1 MNINNH
7 IEKVLI
13 SEAELTRRIKEIANK
28 ISEDYAD
35 KNPVMICLLK
45 GSVSYFAHLCEQM
58 YIPLEYEFLRAS
70 SYHGASTT
78 GEVKLL
84 HVPTISLKNRHV
96 IIVEDIIDT
105 GLTLSAIKK
114 VMIDMNPTSLAITT
128 LLDKPVRR
136 LVNDIVPE
144 YVGFVVPDE
153 FVVGFGLDYNEE
165 YRNLP
170 YIGVLKKEIY
180 ERKEKE

>member
-1 MNINNH
+1 MMNINNH

-13 SEAELTRRIKEIANK
+13 SEEQLEKRIKELAAE
-28 ISEDYAD
+28 ISQDYAS

-70 SYHGASTT
+70 SYHGANTT

-84 HVPTISLKNRHV
+84 HVPTISLENRHV

-105 GLTLSAIKK
+105 GLTLKAIKK
-114 VMIDMNPTSLAITT
+114 VMEDMHPASLAITT

-136 LVNDIVPE
+136 LVDGVTPE
-144 YVGFVVPDE
+144 YVGFTVPDE
-153 FVVGFGLDYNEE
+153 FVVGFGLDYNEQ

-180 ERKEKE
+180 EK

>member
-13 SEAELTRRIKEIANK
+13 SEEELAKRIKELATT
-28 ISEDYAD
+28 ISEDYED

-70 SYHGASTT
+70 SYHGATTT

-84 HVPTISLKNRHV
+84 HVPTISLKGRHV

-114 VMIDMNPTSLAITT
+114 VMLDMEPASLAITT
-128 LLDKPVRR
+128 LLDKPCRR
-136 LVNDIVPE
+136 LVNDMVPE
-144 YVGFVVPDE
+144 YIGFEVPDE
-153 FVVGFGLDYNEE
+153 FVVGFGLDYNEQ

-180 ERKEKE
+180 EK

>member
-13 SEAELTRRIKEIANK
+13 NEEELAKRIKELAIK
-28 ISEDYAD
+28 MSEDYQD

-70 SYHGASTT
+70 SYHGATTT

-84 HVPTISLKNRHV
+84 HVPTISLKGRHV

-114 VMIDMNPTSLAITT
+114 VILDMEPATFAITT
-128 LLDKPVRR
+128 LLDKPSRR
-136 LVNDIVPE
+136 LVNDMVPE
-144 YVGFVVPDE
+144 YVGFEVPDE
-153 FVVGFGLDYNEE
+153 FVVGFGLDYNEQ

-180 ERKEKE
+180 EK

>member
-13 SEAELTRRIKEIANK
+13 SEEELAKRIKELAIT
-28 ISEDYAD
+28 ISEDYED

-70 SYHGASTT
+70 SYHGATTT

-84 HVPTISLKNRHV
+84 HVPTISLKGRHV

-114 VMIDMNPTSLAITT
+114 VMLDMEPASLTITT
-128 LLDKPVRR
+128 LLDKPSRR
-136 LVNDIVPE
+136 LVNDMVPE
-144 YVGFVVPDE
+144 YVGFEVPDE
-153 FVVGFGLDYNEE
+153 FVVGFGLDYNEQ

-180 ERKEKE
+180 EK

>member
-1 MNINNH
+1 MDINNN

-13 SEAELTRRIKEIANK
+13 TEDALDKRIAELASQITT
-28 ISEDYAD
+28 DYMEKD
-35 KNPVMICLLK
+35 LVMICLLK
-45 GSVSYFAHLCEQM
+45 GSISYFAHLCEK
-58 YIPLEYEFLRAS
+58 ITLPIEYEFLRAS
-70 SYHGASTT
+70 SYHGATTT

-105 GLTLSAIKK
+105 GLTLAAIQK
-114 VMIDMNPTSLAITT
+114 VIEQMEPASLEITT
-128 LLDKPVRR
+128 LLDKPSRR
-136 LVNDIVPE
+136 LDYTVVPK
-144 YVGFVVPDE
+144 YVGFIIPDE
-153 FVVGFGLDYNEE
+153 FVVGFGLDYDEK

-180 ERKEKE
+180 KK